1 MTHRDGSGRGT
12 TTLGPGHVGPG
23 TGQGQRNVSHDN
35 QVDGRRPS
43 TATPFDRVRDGLQ
56 AIGLAPE
63 AVAEHRL
70 MVELTGQWRR
80 GLPVMC
86 TVEERHLRIAA
97 LLAGAVE
104 EKHAEVYAFLL
115 SRNERAGDVY
125 TALDGDGDV
134 LLVARLPLS
143 VVDPPAL
150 DELFGELL
158 TVADET
164 FNTVLGTGFASY
176 VEREQRWRELRDQ
189 PDNPAFPTGRPA

>member
-1 MTHRDGSGRGT
+1 MSV
-12 TTLGPGHVGPG
+12 PGIEDVVG
-23 TGQGQRNVSHDN
+23 
-35 QVDGRRPS
+35 
-43 TATPFDRVRDGLQ
+43 ALE
-56 AIGLAPE
+56 AIGLEPE
-63 AVAEHRL
+63 RVAEHRV

-80 GLPVMC
+80 GLPVMV
-86 TVEERHLRIAA
+86 TVEERHLRVTA

-104 EKHAEVYAFLL
+104 ERHGEVYGFLL

-134 LLVARLPLS
+134 LLVARLPLE
-143 VVDPPAL
+143 VVDVAAL

-176 VEREQRWRELRDQ
+176 VEREQRWRELREQ
-189 PDNPAFPTGRPA
+189 PDNPAFPLRDREST

>member
-1 MTHRDGSGRGT
+1 MTDGGSD
-12 TTLGPGHVGPG
+12 PV
-23 TGQGQRNVSHDN
+23 
-35 QVDGRRPS
+35 
-43 TATPFDRVRDGLQ
+43 ATVVDGLQ
-56 AIGLAPE
+56 AIGLEPE
-63 AVAEHRL
+63 AIAERRI

-86 TVEERHLRIAA
+86 TVEERHLRIVA

-104 EKHAEVYAFLL
+104 EKHAQVYSFLL

-143 VVDPPAL
+143 VVDASAL

-176 VEREQRWRELRDQ
+176 VEREQRWREMRDQ
-189 PDNPAFPTGRPA
+189 PDNPAFPSRS